1 VATSVP
7 SDAEERRAM
16 RRELRNVS
24 RLLRGVGSVLVL
36 LGLGGLL
43 VGDSGDWWVVPSW
56 VSLAIGAALLA
67 AGVVRRVRQRRR
79 RTDGL
84 PEA

>member
-1 VATSVP
+1 
-7 SDAEERRAM
+7 M

-24 RLLRGVGSVLVL
+24 RLLRGVGYVLAA
-36 LGLGGLL
+36 LGLGGVLA
-43 VGDSGDWWVVPSW
+43 GDSGDWWITPSW
-56 VSLAIGAALLA
+56 VSLAIGLALLA
-67 AGVVRRVRQRRR
+67 AGVVRRVRQRRK